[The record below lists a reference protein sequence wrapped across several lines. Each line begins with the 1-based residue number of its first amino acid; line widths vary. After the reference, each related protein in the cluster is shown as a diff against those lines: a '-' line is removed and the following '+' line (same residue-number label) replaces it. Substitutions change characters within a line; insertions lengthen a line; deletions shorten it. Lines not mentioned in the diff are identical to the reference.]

1 MGIPKS
7 TTDLTTITL
16 KKYFSEKPKKNK
28 QNRRAETEEKMKL
41 AIVCVFAVIL
51 AINVAEG
58 ARWCLDGCGIMR
70 KGPSDYKCRRV
81 PCRPPY
87 DSCVIRDSGFSIEA
101 DGCGPRMKPGCNY
114 GPKGKGR
121 VCFCPKTGC
130 IYNHRRKDC
139 KKFKKP
145 IQRE

>member
-58 ARWCLDGCGIMR
+58 ARWCFDGCGIRR
-70 KGPSDYKCRRV
+70 KGPSDYKCRRL

-101 DGCGPRMKPGCNY
+101 DGCGPRMKPGCNLDPREKE
-114 GPKGKGR
+114 GFASVRRPAATDR
-121 VCFCPKTGC
+121 
-130 IYNHRRKDC
+130 HRRKDC
-139 KKFKKP
+139 K
-145 IQRE
+145 